1 LQNLVVNNQAS
12 KEEIYLE
19 LLPQMRALLLGE
31 EDLIANLSNFCAVLK
46 ESFNWWW
53 VGFYIVKSGE
63 LVLGPFQ
70 GTVACTRI
78 AYGKGVCGSAWSQA
92 QTLIVPNVHEF
103 AGHIACSA
111 ATNSEIVLPVF
122 NKQNEVVAVLDL
134 DSEHLNHFDALD
146 EKYLTQLLSMLQF

>member
-1 LQNLVVNNQAS
+1 
-12 KEEIYLE
+12 
-19 LLPQMRALLLGE
+19 MRALLLGE

-134 DSEHLNHFDALD
+134 DSEYLNHFDAVD